1 MKDNKENNDR
11 NDNNE
16 EKENNTRKAEEATT
30 STDRAKTM
38 PKHFGGG
45 EPAANAWTA
54 WDEWDRCAMR
64 APGLSVWGKSP
75 SSRVSVS

>member
-1 MKDNKENNDR
+1 MKDKKEKKDRKDNKEEK
-11 NDNNE
+11 DNHNM
-16 EKENNTRKAEEATT
+16 KAEEVTT
-30 STDRAKTM
+30 STDRAKRM

-45 EPAANAWTA
+45 ELAANAWTA

-64 APGLSVWGKSP
+64 APGLSVWAKLS